1 MLEIICLVYLVLDLI
16 LGSMR
21 RIFLKDKFKEMSIWK
36 MLLFIAL
43 QPLLILREIIK
54 K

>member
-1 MLEIICLVYLVLDLI
+1 MLEIIFLVYLVLVLI
-16 LGSMR
+16 LGLMSLV
-21 RIFLKDKFKEMSIWK
+21 FLKDKFKEMSIWK

>member
-1 MLEIICLVYLVLDLI
+1 MLEIICLVYLVLVLI
-16 LGSMR
+16 LGSMSLV
-21 RIFLKDKFKEMSIWK
+21 FLKDKFKKMSIWK

-43 QPLLILREIIK
+43 QPLLILREFIK

>member
-1 MLEIICLVYLVLDLI
+1 MLEIICLVYLVLVLI
-16 LGSMR
+16 LGSVSL
-21 RIFLKDKFKEMSIWK
+21 IFLKNKFKKMSIWR

>member
-1 MLEIICLVYLVLDLI
+1 MLEIIFIVYLVLVLI
-16 LGSMR
+16 VGSMSLV
-21 RIFLKDKFKEMSIWK
+21 FLKDKFKEMSIWK